1 MMKMGSRKLGVLVLL
16 GILVIGV
23 VLVGGWIKEKTA
35 TQTIKDIS
43 VKEAY
48 DLMGKNKDN
57 QSFIIIDAR
66 TPQEFANEYIEN
78 AVNIDYYSEEFQN
91 ELNELDKEKTY
102 LIYCLSGNRS
112 GRALAIMK
120 ELGFRE
126 VYNMLG
132 GIIQWKAEGYPL

>member
-1 MMKMGSRKLGVLVLL
+1 MMKIGSRKLGVLVLL
-16 GILVIGV
+16 GILVV
-23 VLVGGWIKEKTA
+23 VIALVGGWIKEKTA

-57 QSFIIIDAR
+57 QSFIIIDVR

-91 ELNELDKEKTY
+91 ELNKLDKEKTY

-112 GRALAIMK
+112 GKALSIMK
-120 ELGFRE
+120 ELAFRE
-126 VYNMLG
+126 VYNILG

>member
-23 VLVGGWIKEKTA
+23 ALVGGWIKEKTA

-57 QSFIIIDAR
+57 QSFIIIDVR
-66 TPQEFANEYIEN
+66 TPQEFASEYIES

-132 GIIQWKAEGYPL
+132 GIIQWKVEGYPL

>member
-23 VLVGGWIKEKTA
+23 ALVGGWIKEKTA
-35 TQTIKDIS
+35 TQTIKDVS

-57 QSFIIIDAR
+57 QSFIIIDVR
-66 TPQEFANEYIEN
+66 TPQEFASEYIES

-120 ELGFRE
+120 ELGFIE

-132 GIIQWKAEGYPL
+132 GIIQWKVEGYPL

>member
-23 VLVGGWIKEKTA
+23 ALVGGWIKEKTA

-57 QSFIIIDAR
+57 QSFIIIDVR

-132 GIIQWKAEGYPL
+132 GIIQWKVEGYPL

>member
-1 MMKMGSRKLGVLVLL
+1 M
-16 GILVIGV
+16 
-23 VLVGGWIKEKTA
+23 
-35 TQTIKDIS
+35 
-43 VKEAY
+43 
-48 DLMGKNKDN
+48 MGKNKDN

>member
-16 GILVIGV
+16 GILVIGL

-35 TQTIKDIS
+35 TQTIKDVS

-57 QSFIIIDAR
+57 QSFIIIDVR
-66 TPQEFANEYIEN
+66 TPQEFASEYIES

-132 GIIQWKAEGYPL
+132 GIIQWKVEGYPL